1 MRTTAV
7 FFIAVLLLGLSSHM
21 AAQLRLNIDEIDVS
35 AYPDV
40 RLVVHATDNGSNV
53 RGLSVTDFTI
63 FEDGTVMPIT
73 GGFCEDTLARTP
85 VSVLLLIDVSRSM
98 GPWPF
103 GNNGL
108 SDAKRAA
115 KLFVDRLGPE
125 DSVALVSFSDDV
137 RYEQPWTGDMNLVKR
152 RIDDL
157 IWWGATA
164 LWDGVATSANLIRI
178 RDQRRVMI
186 VLADG
191 DDNSSDVEENTAVR
205 YAIEA
210 NCTVYTIGL
219 GSNVDEAPLRRL
231 ATQTGGRYYNAPSS
245 SDLDQIYAE
254 INQELETTGIC
265 ELRYRSPIDCWN
277 GDEVLVET
285 QVRSGGRTATG
296 GTTYFLP
303 YDTTTFSYVNVAM
316 GRNHVVEA
324 GEEITIPVELTRVSP
339 ERAPSVFEFSV
350 DFDTDLLELT
360 EVDVGSLVPDYI
372 VNVSPT
378 LRGADVRL
386 VGGDAVIAPGE
397 LSFLTFRAAPV
408 FSSAKSEIGIS
419 PPEVQ
424 QFCTVASSDDGLIT
438 VSGTCERALTPAD
451 STANTQ
457 AASTRAHLTGS
468 TPNPVRGA
476 AVIGYHLAS
485 DEHVTIRVSNVMG
498 EPVATLVD
506 GPHSAGDHTVRFE
519 PGSLPSGRY
528 FVLMTS
534 SSGSD
539 QMAVVVAR

>member
-1 MRTTAV
+1 MKTTVA
-7 FFIAVLLLGLSSHM
+7 FFIAVLLLLLSSPA
-21 AAQLRLNIDEIDVS
+21 AAQLRLGIEEIDVS
-35 AYPDV
+35 AYPEV

-63 FEDGTVMPIT
+63 FEDGTIMPIT
-73 GGFCEDTLARTP
+73 SGFCEDTIARTP

-108 SDAKRAA
+108 ADAKRAA

-137 RYEQPWTGDMNLVKR
+137 RYEQPWTGDMALIKR

-164 LWDGVATSANLIRI
+164 LWDGVATSANLIRY

-191 DDNSSDVEENTAVR
+191 DDNSSDVEESTAVR

-219 GSNVDEAPLRRL
+219 GTNVDDAPLRRL
-231 ATQTGGRYYNAPSS
+231 ATQTGGRYYNAPSPA
-245 SDLDQIYAE
+245 DLDQIYVE

-277 GDEVLVET
+277 GDEVLVEA
-285 QVRSGGRTATG
+285 QVRNAGRTASN

-303 YDTTTFSYVNVAM
+303 YDTTTFSYLHVAM
-316 GRNHVVEA
+316 GRDYIVEA

-339 ERAPSVFEFSV
+339 ERAPSVFDFSV

-360 EVDVGSLVPDYI
+360 EITVGSLVPDYR

-386 VGGDAVIAPGE
+386 SGGDAVIAPGE

-408 FSSAKSEIGIS
+408 FSSAKTEIGIS
-419 PPEVQ
+419 PPDVQ

-451 STANTQ
+451 SIAGAGMEKQ
-457 AASTRAHLTGS
+457 TRLTGA
-468 TPNPVRGA
+468 TPNPVRDG

-506 GPHSAGDHTVRFE
+506 GPRPAGDHVVRFD
-519 PGSLPSGRY
+519 PGDLPSGRY

-534 SSGSD
+534 SSGGD

>member
-1 MRTTAV
+1 MRT
-7 FFIAVLLLGLSSHM
+7 IAVLSFAMLLLSLSSP
-21 AAQLRLNIDEIDVS
+21 ASAQLRLGIDEIDVS

-53 RGLSVTDFTI
+53 RGLSVSDFTI

-137 RYEQPWTGDMNLVKR
+137 RYEQPWTGDMDLVKR

-157 IWWGATA
+157 MWWGTTA
-164 LWDGVATSANLIRI
+164 LWDGVATSANLIRY
-178 RDQRRVMI
+178 REQRRVMI

-191 DDNSSDVEENTAVR
+191 DDNSSDVDESIAIR

-219 GSNVDEAPLRRL
+219 GSDITEAPLQRL
-231 ATQTGGRYYNAPSS
+231 ADQTGGRYFNAPSS

-277 GDEVLVET
+277 GNEVLVEAR
-285 QVRSGGRTATG
+285 VRNAGRTATG
-296 GTTYFLP
+296 GATYFLP

-316 GRNHVVEA
+316 ERDHVVEA

-360 EVDVGSLVPDYI
+360 EVAVGTLVPDYTAS
-372 VNVSPT
+372 VSPT

-386 VGGDAVIAPGE
+386 SGGDAVITPGE

-419 PPEVQ
+419 PPDVQ
-424 QFCTVASSDDGLIT
+424 QFCTVASSDNGLIT
-438 VSGTCERALTPAD
+438 VSGICERALTPAD
-451 STANTQ
+451 SIANAELGKKTQ
-457 AASTRAHLTGS
+457 LTGS
-468 TPNPVRGA
+468 TPNPVRGG

-506 GPHSAGDHTVRFE
+506 APRTAGDHTVRFD
-519 PGSLPSGRY
+519 PGNLPSGRY
-528 FVLMTS
+528 FVLMTT

>member
-1 MRTTAV
+1 MRT
-7 FFIAVLLLGLSSHM
+7 IAVLSFAMLLLSLSSP
-21 AAQLRLNIDEIDVS
+21 ASAQLRLGIDEIDVS
-35 AYPDV
+35 AYPNV
-40 RLVVHATDNGSNV
+40 RLVVHATDNGNNV
-53 RGLSVTDFTI
+53 RGLSVSDFTI
-63 FEDGTVMPIT
+63 FEDGTIMSIT

-85 VSVLLLIDVSRSM
+85 VSVLLLFDVSRSM

-115 KLFVDRLGPE
+115 KLFIDRLGE
-125 DSVALVSFSDDV
+125 DDSMAVVSFSDEV
-137 RYEQPWTGDMNLVKR
+137 RYEQPWTGDRDLVKR

-157 IWWGATA
+157 MWWGATA
-164 LWDGVATSANLIRI
+164 LWDGVATSANLIRY
-178 RDQRRVMI
+178 REQRRVMI

-191 DDNSSDVEENTAVR
+191 DDNSSDVDESIAIR

-219 GSNVDEAPLRRL
+219 GSDITEAPLQRL
-231 ATQTGGRYYNAPSS
+231 ADQTGGRYFNAPSS

-277 GDEVLVET
+277 GNEVLVEAR
-285 QVRSGGRTATG
+285 VRNAGRTATG
-296 GTTYFLP
+296 GSTYFLP

-316 GRNHVVEA
+316 ERDHVVEA

-360 EVDVGSLVPDYI
+360 EVAVGTLVPDYTAS
-372 VNVSPT
+372 VSPT

-386 VGGDAVIAPGE
+386 SGGDAVITPGE

-451 STANTQ
+451 SIANAELGKKTQ
-457 AASTRAHLTGS
+457 LTGS
-468 TPNPVRGA
+468 TPNPVRGG

-506 GPHSAGDHTVRFE
+506 APRTAGDHTVRFD
-519 PGSLPSGRY
+519 PGDLPSGRY
-528 FVLMTS
+528 FVLMTT